1 MLGGDEL
8 MMHSRKPEI
17 MADAAYII
25 LCKPSREFTGHFCI
39 DDTVIEGE
47 GITDLSRYAVN
58 PELPL
63 AADFFV
69 EPKDV

>member
-1 MLGGDEL
+1 
-8 MMHSRKPEI
+8 
-17 MADAAYII
+17 MADAAYVI
-25 LCKPSREFTGHFCI
+25 LCKSSREFTGHFCI
-39 DDTVIEGE
+39 DDTVIESE

-69 EPKDV
+69 EPKVV